1 MGSMYIPYT
10 LKRSGRA
17 RNLRIS
23 VHPDGSVEVVAPERL
38 SREAVLKFVE
48 SRKDWIFR
56 HVKKANNKNVIW
68 AEKKLINQYKKQ
80 AEVLVNEMGAHFARV
95 YGVEY
100 KSISV
105 RSFRSQWGSC
115 SKEKKISFSYQIA
128 LLPREL
134 QELVIV
140 HEICHLVELN
150 HSKAF
155 WNLVAK
161 MVPDYLKR
169 RKELRNIVVRF
180 R

>member
-1 MGSMYIPYT
+1 MGIPYT
-10 LKRSGRA
+10 LKRSLRA

-23 VHPDGSVEVVAPERL
+23 VHPDGSVEVVAPQRL
-38 SREAVLKFVE
+38 SQKLVLEFVE
-48 SRKDWIFR
+48 SRTDWIRR
-56 HVKKANNKNVIW
+56 HVKKAQGKNVIW
-68 AEKKLINQYKKQ
+68 AEKKFISQYKNQ
-80 AEVLVNEMGAHFARV
+80 TEGLVNEQCEYFSEV
-95 YGVEY
+95 YGVKY
-100 KSISV
+100 KQVNV

-115 SKEKKISFSYQIA
+115 SREKKISFSYQLA
-128 LLPREL
+128 LLPPEL

-140 HEICHLVELN
+140 HEVCHLIELN

-155 WNLVAK
+155 WSLVAK